1 MDEVRLRTAS
11 SHHNGGIIIREK
23 RVWFSAEPFLKGSDV
38 EAVYHVLNAMD
49 ASDDPDEILARVA
62 TCLRDDTKAEIS
74 SIFRLENGEVST
86 LELLKAIDSKG
97 PARYLSK
104 IVSGKLELDW
114 GFLPRMLADF
124 LPRAFDFAKFEN
136 DATAQYLIKQ
146 CGIRGGVCVPIVLDA
161 KASGFFALLFKEVP
175 LVSEKDQSALILLG
189 GALGV
194 ILRYCDLLERYND
207 LDKYVSEVSNSV
219 EIKLHADA
227 LSNILGRIERIID
240 RDSTDAYRVIDTAEN
255 LEQPFARLT
264 QGELSVLA
272 LVANGF
278 SNEEIAEYLSISEG
292 TVKKRVGNLM
302 MKLGLKNRT
311 QLGVYFARFAR

>member
-1 MDEVRLRTAS
+1 M
-11 SHHNGGIIIREK
+11 REK
-23 RVWFSAEPFLKGSDV
+23 RVWFSAEPFLKSSDV

-74 SIFRLENGEVST
+74 SIFRLENGEIST

-104 IVSGKLELDW
+104 VVSGKLGLDW
-114 GFLPRMLADF
+114 SFLPQMLADF
-124 LPRAFDFAKFEN
+124 LPRLFDFSDFKE
-136 DATAQYLIKQ
+136 DETARYLVDQ
-146 CGIRGGVCVPIVLDA
+146 CGIQGGICAPLALDA
-161 KASGFFALLFKEVP
+161 KVYGFYSLLFKEVP
-175 LVSEKDQSALILLG
+175 VIGEKDRSALIMLG
-189 GALGV
+189 GATAAV
-194 ILRYCDLLERYND
+194 LRYCDLLERHND
-207 LDKYVSEVSNSV
+207 LSKYVSGISDSA
-219 EIKLHADA
+219 EIKLHAAALNAILERLERVSRRSADDA
-227 LSNILGRIERIID
+227 HHAICRG
-240 RDSTDAYRVIDTAEN
+240 EN
-255 LEQPFARLT
+255 MEQPFARLS